1 MCAAHRKSHSQRK
14 RPSLLS
20 QAVTSVSHSAL
31 LGPRVAA
38 PSGPAPVEHE
48 RTVQETHLRAER
60 GPLCTTASTTTGSTT
75 LAGDRERCI
84 SAHTH
89 SVLFTHG
96 AQHVCSAVH
105 SHVSPRLLCVGPTPL
120 AGRTESVRR
129 PCCAQTSDFHKRLEF
144 PRQRTPGGRL
154 DESNALG
161 EAHGLFVTCWR
172 NCFPRARA
180 CLTTVWVCTYFTR
193 IGIQQHRMLLNCHGS
208 SSTRSSSG
216 KRPPCPRP
224 CSGFHS
230 VQAPTRGATYGA
242 TMSRTERH
250 SATSSGSVTPL

>member
-1 MCAAHRKSHSQRK
+1 MLNAGLCAQQPQQQQDQR
-14 RPSLLS
+14 PL
-20 QAVTSVSHSAL
+20 QATASVAFLHT
-31 LGPRVAA
+31 
-38 PSGPAPVEHE
+38 
-48 RTVQETHLRAER
+48 RTVCSLRTAHNTCAVQCTRTCPHGCCVWARRPWRGER
-60 GPLCTTASTTTGSTT
+60 
-75 LAGDRERCI
+75 R
-84 SAHTH
+84 
-89 SVLFTHG
+89 
-96 AQHVCSAVH
+96 VCA
-105 SHVSPRLLCVGPTPL
+105 
-120 AGRTESVRR
+120 

-180 CLTTVWVCTYFTR
+180 CLTTVWACTYFTR
-193 IGIQQHRMLLNCHGS
+193 IGIQLHRMLLNCHGS